1 MKTDQPK
8 TRIGVVGV
16 GAMGQHHVRILNQID
31 EVDFVGFHDQDEVRS
46 IEICER
52 YSCSAFSSLDE
63 LIENVEA
70 LTIAAPTYLH
80 YEIAAKCLSKSRALL
95 IEKPLAANAEH
106 AEKIVD
112 LARSNS
118 VALMVG
124 HIERYNPAVA
134 KLMDLLSAEPEP
146 VITIDARRL
155 NHFDGS
161 RCLDVDVLY
170 DLLIHDID
178 LALEIASS
186 EIKSVSASARPV
198 FSGLN
203 DVAYTRIEFVNG
215 ATAILNTSKA
225 SPKKT
230 RTISVT
236 TPTRFLEADTIDR
249 SLVVHRSENLMIDS
263 AGTCVMRDF
272 HVEEMDVENKEPL
285 KLEIEE
291 FVDCVRSGAKPIVDG
306 ERALKA
312 MKAIELVV
320 NAIHCGQTIY
330 F

>member
-1 MKTDQPK
+1 MKTDHKK
-8 TRIGVVGV
+8 TRVGVVGV
-16 GAMGQHHVRILNQID
+16 GAMGQHHVRILSHIKD
-31 EVDFVGFHDQDEVRS
+31 VEFVGFHDLDEIRAL
-46 IEICER
+46 EICER
-52 YSCSAFSSLDE
+52 HSCVAFDSLDE
-63 LIENVEA
+63 LIENVDA
-70 LTIAAPTYLH
+70 LSIAAPTYLH
-80 YEIAAKCLSKSRALL
+80 YEIAIRCLQKSRPLL
-95 IEKPLAANAEH
+95 VEKPLAANAEQ

-112 LARSNS
+112 LARKNS

-134 KLMDLLSAEPEP
+134 KLMDLLASEPEP
-146 VITIDARRL
+146 VVTIDARRL

-178 LALEIASS
+178 LALEIARS
-186 EIKSVSASARPV
+186 EIRCVSASGRPV
-198 FSGLN
+198 FSDLN
-203 DVAYTRIEFVNG
+203 DVAYTRMEFMNG
-215 ATAILNTSKA
+215 ATAILTTSKA

-249 SLVVHRSENLMIDS
+249 TLVVHRSENLTIEKS
-263 AGTCVMRDF
+263 GTCVMRGF
-272 HVEEMDVENKEPL
+272 HVEEIEIENKEPL
-285 KLEIEE
+285 RLEIEE
-291 FVDCVRSGAKPIVDG
+291 FVNCVRSGAKPIVDG

-312 MKAIELVV
+312 MKAIELVA
-320 NAIHCGQTIY
+320 NAIHRGQTIY

>member
-1 MKTDQPK
+1 MKSDNPK
-8 TRIGVVGV
+8 LRVGVVGA
-16 GAMGQHHVRILNQID
+16 GAMGQHHVRILNKL
-31 EVDFVGFHDQDEVRS
+31 EAVDFVGFHDLDEIRTL
-46 IEICER
+46 EICER
-52 YSCSAFSSLDE
+52 FSCASFSSLDE
-63 LIENVEA
+63 LIEKVDA
-70 LTIAAPTYLH
+70 LTIAAPTVLH
-80 YEIAAKCLSKSRALL
+80 YEIAVKCLQQKKALL
-95 IEKPLAANAEH
+95 VEKPLAADAGQ

-112 LARSNS
+112 LARKNE

-134 KLMDLLSAEPEP
+134 KLMDLIKAEPES
-146 VITIDARRL
+146 ILTIDARRL

-178 LALEIASS
+178 LVLEIANSD
-186 EIKSVSASARPV
+186 IKSVSASGRRV
-198 FSGLN
+198 FSQFN
-203 DVAYTRIEFVNG
+203 DVAYTRIEFLSG
-215 ATAILNTSKA
+215 ATAILTTSKA

-249 SLVVHRSENLMIDS
+249 TLVVHRSENLIVDQQ
-263 AGTCVMRDF
+263 GTCVMRDF
-272 HVEEMDVENKEPL
+272 HVEEIEIENKEPL
-285 KLEIEE
+285 LLEIKE
-291 FVDCVRSGAKPIVDG
+291 FIDCVRSGQKPIVDG

-312 MKAIELVV
+312 MKAIELVA
-320 NAIHCGQTIY
+320 NAIHGGQTIY